1 MNISPT
7 RHAYSAF
14 KPAAIAFA
22 ISAVFPT
29 LVFSQTVKDQN
40 LDPVVVTA
48 SRTVQKISEVLSDT
62 IVISAEEIAQ
72 SGQTSLI
79 DLLHTKRGIE
89 VARNGGA
96 GNTASVFMRGG
107 NSNQTVLLID
117 GVRSFS
123 STSGAPIWSAV
134 PLSQIERVEIV
145 LGPLS
150 TLYGADAVG
159 GVIQVFTKKGAG
171 APHFAF
177 SAGAGTYGEQVVT
190 AGVSGATG
198 DTNPFRYSI
207 NVSTEKADGFS
218 STLPTAVFAYNADKD
233 GYEKQS
239 VNGQFS
245 WEVAKGQEL
254 GFTFLNSRND
264 AQFDSGP
271 GHDSRDFSDVNLYS
285 FYTRNQM
292 TSNWNS
298 LLQVSRSYSN
308 NSIVASYGD
317 SKYDSLQES
326 ISWQNDLKFG
336 LNFVQLI
343 AEHRKEEVSSTD
355 LELNRERTTD
365 SFAANYQRKQG
376 AHLFSAGVRYDDNS
390 DYGDQTTSN
399 VGYGFSINEALR
411 LAASYGTSFRAPTY
425 NELFYPGYGVPTN
438 SPEKGKNAEVGMHFD
453 NGNSRFSAIYYRN
466 RITDL
471 LITSSTCPPGYTF
484 GCASNVDEALLTGFS
499 FSAGTKLGTNVR
511 LKGTLDLQDPRDET
525 SDKLLARR
533 SKVHGTVGIDYSSG
547 KVIAGADVF
556 FSDYRFDDSANTAAK
571 RLPGYALLNLHSSYD
586 LGKDWQVFGRW
597 NNVFDRFYEQA
608 YGYQTPGSNLF
619 VGVRYGFN

>member
-1 MNISPT
+1 MNISPP
-7 RHAYSAF
+7 RHANMAF

-29 LVFSQTVKDQN
+29 FVFSQTVKDQN
-40 LDPVVVTA
+40 LDLVVVTA
-48 SRTVQKISEVLSDT
+48 SRTEQKISEVLSDT

-79 DLLHTKRGIE
+79 DLLQTKRGIE

-117 GVRSFS
+117 GVRSFA
-123 STSGAPIWSAV
+123 STDGAPIWSAV

-171 APHFAF
+171 APHLTF

-190 AGVSGATG
+190 AGASGATG

-218 STLPTAVFAYNADKD
+218 STLPTAGFNYNADKD

-239 VNGQFS
+239 ASGQFS

-254 GFTFLNSRND
+254 GFTFLNSSND
-264 AQFDSGP
+264 AQFDSGL

-285 FYTRNQM
+285 FYTRNRI

-308 NSIVASYGD
+308 NSSIASYGD
-317 SKYDSLQES
+317 FKYDSLQES

-355 LELNRERTTD
+355 LDLNRERTTD

-390 DYGDQTTSN
+390 DYGDHTTAN

-425 NELFYPGYGVPTN
+425 NELFYPGFGVPTN
-438 SPEKGKNAEVGMHFD
+438 KPEKGKNAEVGMHFD
-453 NGNSRFSAIYYRN
+453 NGSSRFSAIYYRN
-466 RITDL
+466 RVTDL
-471 LITSSTCPPGYTF
+471 LIFSSTCPPGYTF

-499 FSAGTKLGTNVR
+499 FSAGTKLGNNFR

-547 KVIAGADVF
+547 KVLAGADVF

-571 RLPGYALLNLHSSYD
+571 RLSGYALLNLHASYD

-619 VGVRYGFN
+619 AGVRYGFN